1 MRSSWKQCAAR
12 DTCFVPLPRL
22 LRTASFRL
30 SALYAILFGGCVL
43 LLAVA
48 AFWSTRSA
56 LEQQLTRR
64 IEAETMLLEQ
74 EFRSNGID
82 GLIATVRQRTSV
94 NGTLDYFVV
103 DAAGKRLAG
112 DLPIASDRLG
122 WVETDSGQDAGG
134 RPNSDNETVRALVTE
149 LDGGFRLGVGEDLE
163 QVGEMEETFLGI
175 LGSALGIVLV
185 LGIGGGLLLSAAF
198 LRRVDMITRT
208 ADAII
213 EGDLSRRIERTG
225 SGDDFDHLSATLN
238 AMLDRIAGL
247 MENLRQV
254 SNDIA
259 HDLRTPLSHLRQD
272 LEAARLKAPSA
283 EGYIATIDR
292 AITQTDEI
300 LSTFGALLRIA
311 EIEAGASR
319 SAFTV
324 VDISEVFTRIRDV
337 YAAVVEDEG
346 RILHDAIEPGLTVRG
361 DRELLTQMLANL
373 VENAIRHTPRG
384 TRIHLMMKAGE
395 SGPVGIVA
403 DSGPG
408 IPEEMRG
415 KVLQRFFRLEIS
427 RTTRGSGL
435 GLSLVAVIADLHGI
449 SLSLEDNHPGLRV
462 RLEFSPRYS
471 RLPPSSTQS
480 SA

>member
-1 MRSSWKQCAAR
+1 V
-12 DTCFVPLPRL
+12 TLPRL

-30 SALYAILFGGCVL
+30 SALYAILFGASVL
-43 LLAVA
+43 LLGVV

-56 LEQQLTRR
+56 LEKQLTRR

-82 GLIATVRQRTSV
+82 GLIATVRQRTRV

-103 DAAGKRLAG
+103 DTAGKRLAG
-112 DLPIASDRLG
+112 ELPIRSDRLG
-122 WVETDSGQDAGG
+122 WVEIDTGQDAGG
-134 RPNSDNETVRALVTE
+134 RQNGENETVRVLVTQ

-213 EGDLSRRIERTG
+213 DGDLSRRIERTG

-259 HDLRTPLSHLRQD
+259 HDLRMPLSRLRQD
-272 LEAARLKAPSA
+272 LEEARRRDLTAADFKRVIDDAVA
-283 EGYIATIDR
+283 EADVLL
-292 AITQTDEI
+292 E
-300 LSTFGALLRIA
+300 TFSALLRIA
-311 EIEAGASR
+311 QIEAGTRR
-319 SAFTV
+319 SAFRPVDLSDVVRTV
-324 VDISEVFTRIRDV
+324 AEA
-337 YAAVVEDEG
+337 YAPAVEESG
-346 RILHDAIEPGLTVRG
+346 RTLRAEIAAGVQVHG
-361 DRELLTQMLANL
+361 DRGLLSQLFVNL
-373 VENAIRHTPRG
+373 VENALHHTPPG
-384 TRIHLMMKAGE
+384 TTIALRLSRQPAGARAE
-395 SGPVGIVA
+395 VA
-403 DSGPG
+403 DTGSG
-408 IPEEMRG
+408 IPADERV
-415 KVLQRFFRLEIS
+415 KVFRRFYRLERS
-427 RTTRGSGL
+427 RTTAGSGL
-435 GLSLVAVIADLHGI
+435 GLSTVAAIVELHHAAI
-449 SLSLEDNHPGLRV
+449 ELLDNAPGLRV
-462 RLEFSPRYS
+462 VIRFP
-471 RLPPSSTQS
+471 
-480 SA
+480 

>member
-1 MRSSWKQCAAR
+1 MRSSWKRCAAR

-43 LLAVA
+43 LLAAA

-56 LEQQLTRR
+56 LEKQLTRR
-64 IEAETMLLEQ
+64 IEAETTLLEQ
-74 EFRSNGID
+74 EFRSKGID
-82 GLIATVRQRTSV
+82 GLIATVQQRTSV

-112 DLPIASDRLG
+112 DLPITSDRLG
-122 WVETDSGQDAGG
+122 WVEIDNGQDAGG
-134 RPNSDNETVRALVTE
+134 RQNSDNETVRVLVTQ

-175 LGSALGIVLV
+175 LGPALGIVMV

-213 EGDLSRRIERTG
+213 DGDLSRRIERTG

-259 HDLRTPLSHLRQD
+259 HDLRTPLSRLRQD
-272 LEAARLKAPSA
+272 LEEAQKRDLTPADFKRVIDGAVA
-283 EGYIATIDR
+283 EADVLL
-292 AITQTDEI
+292 E
-300 LSTFGALLRIA
+300 TFSALLRIA
-311 EIEAGASR
+311 QIEAGTRR
-319 SAFTV
+319 SAFRPVDLSDVARTV
-324 VDISEVFTRIRDV
+324 AEA
-337 YAAVVEDEG
+337 YAPAVEESG
-346 RILHDAIEPGLTVRG
+346 RTLRAEIADRVQVNG
-361 DRELLTQMLANL
+361 DRGLLSQLFVNL
-373 VENAIRHTPRG
+373 VENALHHTPPG
-384 TRIHLMMKAGE
+384 TTIALRLSRQPAGALAE
-395 SGPVGIVA
+395 VA
-403 DSGPG
+403 DTGSG
-408 IPEEMRG
+408 IPADERV
-415 KVLQRFFRLEIS
+415 KVFRRFYRLERS
-427 RTTRGSGL
+427 RTTAGSGL
-435 GLSLVAVIADLHGI
+435 GLSTVAAIVELHHAAI
-449 SLSLEDNHPGLRV
+449 ELLDNAPGLRV
-462 RLEFSPRYS
+462 VIRFP
-471 RLPPSSTQS
+471 
-480 SA
+480 